1 MPKVPKALETQE
13 QIAFVTLCR
22 LKYPKL
28 LFFAIPNGGY
38 RTMITGRIL
47 QREGL
52 IPGVPDLF
60 FPALRTFIEMKRADK
75 SKSRVS
81 QAQKHVIKLLEQ
93 AEYTCFV
100 AYGAQHAL
108 NYIDV
113 AMKNR
118 QPNGLPVKSEE

>member
-60 FPALRTFIEMKRADK
+60 FPALKTFIEMKRCEK

-81 QAQKHVIKLLEQ
+81 QAQKYVMKLLE
-93 AEYTCFV
+93 EIRYKCFV
-100 AYGAQHAL
+100 AYGAQHAM
-108 NYIDV
+108 NYIDQ
-113 AMKNR
+113 AMKDR
-118 QPNGLPVKSEE
+118 QPNGLPVKWEE